1 MTDQVSN
8 TSNKEQDAYKRQ
20 KSKEEMQK
28 QLISFSLMIGFT
40 LIAFAIVA
48 TESVSKIYLI
58 PILFVMA
65 IVQAAFQFYYF
76 MHLKEKGHEMP
87 ALLIYGGIWCAFL
100 TLSALLII
108 TWW

>member
-1 MTDQVSN
+1 ESF
-8 TSNKEQDAYKRQ
+8 KRQ
-20 KSKEEMQK
+20 KSKEEMQR
-28 QLISFSLMIGFT
+28 QLISFGLMIVFT

-48 TESVSKIYLI
+48 TESIDKIYVI

-76 MHLKEKGHEMP
+76 MHLKDKGHEMP
-87 ALLIYGGIWCAFL
+87 ATLIYGGVWCAFL
-100 TLSALLII
+100 TLCGLIVI